1 TRVLGEV
8 LDARLQRLGD
18 KLQRDLDRARG
29 NEAGVVR
36 ALADARKGFGL
47 LLRVSELPA
56 LPAEVRAA
64 LGDAVR
70 RALEQTQ
77 SSLEGS
83 ARADRSGR
91 LSSILRRYP
100 LTAQPDQ
107 ETPPPSTPVPPGR
120 RLLIGRE
127 GQPDVP
133 RDPTPLSDGAHPVQL
148 DPHRG
153 AGPRAGQLTKH
164 RHGTGDH
171 PDLRAHAF
179 TRPPR

>member
-1 TRVLGEV
+1 MNPPTTYAEWIRLLDALKAGTDDDAVLPALMAGRLHWQSGVAERFTRVLGEV

-100 LTAQPDQ
+100 LTVQPDQ
-107 ETPPPSTPVPPGR
+107 ETPPPSPPVPPGR

-127 GQPDVP
+127 
-133 RDPTPLSDGAHPVQL
+133 
-148 DPHRG
+148 
-153 AGPRAGQLTKH
+153 
-164 RHGTGDH
+164 
-171 PDLRAHAF
+171 
-179 TRPPR
+179 

>member
-1 TRVLGEV
+1 LNPPTTYAEWIRLLDALKAGTDDDAVLPALMAGRLHWQSGVAERFTRVLGEV

-100 LTAQPDQ
+100 LTVQPDQ

-127 GQPDVP
+127 
-133 RDPTPLSDGAHPVQL
+133 
-148 DPHRG
+148 
-153 AGPRAGQLTKH
+153 
-164 RHGTGDH
+164 
-171 PDLRAHAF
+171 
-179 TRPPR
+179 

>member
-1 TRVLGEV
+1 MNPPTTYAEWIRLLDALKAGTDDDAVLPALMAGRLHWQSGVAERFTRVLGEV

-100 LTAQPDQ
+100 LTVQPDQ

-127 GQPDVP
+127 
-133 RDPTPLSDGAHPVQL
+133 
-148 DPHRG
+148 
-153 AGPRAGQLTKH
+153 
-164 RHGTGDH
+164 
-171 PDLRAHAF
+171 
-179 TRPPR
+179 